1 MTEVFYYN
9 KYGDSRRIDIFSV
22 IVLMFVVGNLAL
34 TFDMN
39 MVHLYAGHPTVIIF
53 NWLLI
58 LAYAIIALQYFSKG
72 VF

>member
-39 MVHLYAGHPTVIIF
+39 MVHL
-53 NWLLI
+53 
-58 LAYAIIALQYFSKG
+58 
-72 VF
+72 